1 MEEPYWK
8 DDDAIVTAAYGGDFK
23 SIKTLIKIGKDIDAQ
38 DEYGETALMAAI
50 NEDYPF
56 IALYLIDIGADINL
70 ANNDGD
76 YALDLAQ
83 FHKKV
88 HNRDECEVLNKLQS
102 LNARYKEGIS
112 MVEKRYNS
120 LGDIGRPLI
129 IDFIK
134 DKK

>member
-70 ANNDGD
+70 TNNDGD

-88 HNRDECEVLNKLQS
+88 HLL
-102 LNARYKEGIS
+102 
-112 MVEKRYNS
+112 
-120 LGDIGRPLI
+120 
-129 IDFIK
+129 
-134 DKK
+134 